1 MSTARLTGW
10 RTRSDGA
17 ESVAFFECAL
27 AGPGAGPNP
36 LTARH
41 IAAKNVDNFLIMITP
56 EKPGATFRMTL
67 KASRPPRFFASFLM
81 PARVHWLASD
91 AGIGTHGNRIGR

>member
-10 RTRSDGA
+10 RTRSDAA
-17 ESVAFFECAL
+17 ESLDFFHCPPP
-27 AGPGAGPNP
+27 GPAAPP
-36 LTARH
+36 HTVTASNM
-41 IAAKNVDNFLIMITP
+41 AARNVDNFLIMITP
-56 EKPGATFRMTL
+56 EKPGATFRITL

-81 PARVHWLASD
+81 PALVHWLASD

>member
-10 RTRSDGA
+10 RTRSDAA
-17 ESVAFFECAL
+17 ESLAFFDCAL
-27 AGPGAGPNP
+27 AGTAAAPNTV
-36 LTARH
+36 TASNM
-41 IAAKNVDNFLIMITP
+41 AAKNVDNFLIMIAP